1 MGTRGSVAWLDKKGE
16 FVGVYN
22 HWDSYPT
29 GLGHE
34 VLTQVRDL
42 GIDKVVKG
50 LKIYGDWREY
60 KAEGVCKYCGVV
72 TGQAHTISGIALYGD
87 LPTRT
92 GLGYND
98 PTFALAIK
106 NIKETGFP
114 DPDATAH
121 LHSDSHESQFDPR
134 TDPLFM
140 EWFYLLDEK
149 LKAVHVYTNHEV
161 PRGHVGA
168 IELEHS
174 PGTYYGHIYVGK
186 VYTQDLMNKTDDDI
200 AKLCSTLEDEGNKKA
215 EAMGKRLERIKAKG
229 GKP

>member
-1 MGTRGSVAWLDKKGE
+1 MGTRGSVAWLNKKGE

-34 VLTQVRDL
+34 VLMRVRDI
-42 GIDKVVKG
+42 GIDKVIKG
-50 LKIYGDWREY
+50 LKGYGDWREY
-60 KAEGVCKYCGVV
+60 KAEGVCKYCGMVA
-72 TGQAHTISGIALYGD
+72 GQPHTISGIALYGD
-87 LPTRT
+87 LPPK
-92 GLGYND
+92 GI
-98 PTFALAIK
+98 IK
-106 NIKETGFP
+106 NNPTAELAAKNINETGFP
-114 DPDATAH
+114 DPNVTDH
-121 LHSDSHESQFDPR
+121 QHGDSHESQFDPR

-161 PRGHVGA
+161 PKGHVGA
-168 IELEHS
+168 VELEHS

-200 AKLCSTLEDEGNKKA
+200 AKICSVLEEEGNKKM
-215 EAMGKRLERIKAKG
+215 EAMAKRLERIKAKG